1 MLTSIIIVN
10 YQAWDF
16 LDACLASL
24 LGSGPERPP
33 GIEIIVVDNRSED
46 GNLERFARRFPQ
58 VTFIR
63 NSANYGFANGC
74 NLGAQYARGD
84 LMLFLN
90 PDVVATTR
98 QVEKLLQEKESSGAT
113 ILTAKQLDRNGRMQK
128 AFDAFPR
135 PLTTFSM
142 LRTFAR
148 WLRPRTYPNP
158 RANHADLVLCDWV
171 SGSLMLIAREDF
183 EKLGGWNEDFWM
195 YGEDTD
201 LCARAHRLGMR
212 VAYTPHAEFVHL
224 HGGAS
229 RQNTEI
235 NAITRSE
242 SVISKHVYVDGHF
255 RGLRRGWF
263 HFLVAGRQMSRLFVE
278 SVLDILTL
286 RRVAYLRM
294 RSLMWVILVR
304 YYRRRIRSGSWI
316 SFRSANFH
324 RPPSEQPS

>member
-1 MLTSIIIVN
+1 MLASIIIVN
-10 YQAWDF
+10 FQAWDF
-16 LDACLASL
+16 LDACLTSL
-24 LGSGPERPP
+24 LAINADVSLS
-33 GIEIIVVDNRSED
+33 IEIIVVDNRSDD
-46 GNLERFARRFPQ
+46 GNLERFADRYPQ
-58 VTFIR
+58 VRFIR
-63 NSANYGFANGC
+63 NSANYGFASGC
-74 NLGAQYARGD
+74 NLGARHANGD
-84 LMLFLN
+84 LLLFLN
-90 PDVVATTR
+90 PDVVATVR
-98 QVEKLLQEKESSGAT
+98 QIENLVRQKTESRVT
-113 ILTAKQLDRNGRMQK
+113 ILTAKQLDRKGRLQK
-128 AFDAFPR
+128 AFDAFPG
-135 PLTTFSM
+135 PFNSFSTVKRV
-142 LRTFAR
+142 LRT
-148 WLRPRTYPNP
+148 LRPAAYPNP
-158 RANHADLVLCDWV
+158 RSDHRELVLCDWV

-183 EKLGGWNEDFWM
+183 ERLGGWNEDFWM

-229 RQNTEI
+229 RQNAEI

-255 RGLRRGWF
+255 SGLKRWWF